1 MNIVISR
8 FIPFEWFIGYRY
20 LRAKNRQAFI
30 ALITFLSI
38 AGVTVGVMTLI
49 TVIAVM
55 TGTEHLLQEKILS
68 VQPHVILM
76 HHSRKM
82 PDYPTVLSQV
92 TKMDDVL
99 VASPFIYHQVMFR
112 SAKGIQGAM
121 LNAITEAATN
131 QTHPFR
137 KSLIDKL
144 YAQDSH
150 NDFLPGVVLGK
161 ELSIQLN
168 VSTGDI
174 IYMII
179 PKSGTYQ
186 SKIVPQIQQVKVLD
200 VFSSGL
206 FEYDKNFAFIRLDH
220 AQQILDMKNSVS
232 GIEIK
237 LKNIFEAENVANTLM
252 RNLGYTFWARDWM
265 RMNRNLFSSLK
276 LQKAVMYIIFSL
288 IVLVAGFSITSSL
301 IMMVIE
307 KTKDI
312 AILKAMGARKKNIRN
327 IFVFN
332 GLMIGII
339 GTVLGIISGLCLC
352 FLLKHYQF
360 VELPKDI
367 YFFTTLP
374 VRLDYIDLFIIS
386 SGTIL
391 ICALSS
397 VYPAHRAA
405 SLHPVEGIRSA
416 D

>member
-1 MNIVISR
+1 MISNL
-8 FIPFEWFIGYRY
+8 FPYEWFIGYRY

-38 AGVTVGVMTLI
+38 AGVTVGVMTLM

-55 TGTEHLLQEKILS
+55 TGTEYLLQEKILS
-68 VQPHVILM
+68 VQPHVVLM
-76 HHSRKM
+76 HHSRQM
-82 PDYPTVLSQV
+82 PDYEAVVQEIL
-92 TKMDDVL
+92 KMDDVRQ
-99 VASPFIYHQVMFR
+99 ATPFIYHQIMFR
-112 SAKGIQGAM
+112 SAKGIRGAM
-121 LNAITEAATN
+121 VNAIAKSDESPTDA
-131 QTHPFR
+131 FR
-137 KSLIDKL
+137 KSLIEKL
-144 YAQDSH
+144 YSQTPT
-150 NDFLPGVVLGK
+150 NGLLPGVVLGS
-161 ELSIQLN
+161 ELSVQLN
-168 VSTGDI
+168 ASKGDS

-179 PKSGTYQ
+179 PKTGAYQ

-206 FEYDKNFAFIRLDH
+206 YEYDKNFAFIRLDH
-220 AQQILDMKNSVS
+220 AQQVLDMEKHVT

-237 LKNIFEAENVANTLM
+237 LNHIFEAEKFSDQLM
-252 RNLGYTFWARDWM
+252 QNLGYEFWARDWM

-312 AILKAMGARKKNIRN
+312 AILKAMGARNKNIRN

-332 GLMIGII
+332 GLMIGVI
-339 GTVLGIISGLCLC
+339 GTALGIMSGLCLC

-367 YFFTTLP
+367 YFFTSLP
-374 VRLDYIDLFIIS
+374 VRLDWIDLFIIS

-391 ICALSS
+391 ICVLSS

-405 SLHPVEGIRSA
+405 SLLPVEGIRAA

>member
-1 MNIVISR
+1 MLTKNL
-8 FIPFEWFIGYRY
+8 PFEWFIGYRY

-68 VQPHVILM
+68 VQPHVVLM
-76 HHSRKM
+76 HHSRQM
-82 PDYPTVLSQV
+82 PDYQTILTQIS
-92 TKMDDVL
+92 KMDDVQM
-99 VASPFIYHQVMFR
+99 ATPFIYHQVMFR
-112 SAKGIQGAM
+112 SSKGIQGAM
-121 LNAITEAATN
+121 INAIAKSDDK
-131 QTHPFR
+131 PLDSFR
-137 KSLIDKL
+137 ISLINKL
-144 YAQDSH
+144 YSH
-150 NDFLPGVVLGK
+150 QSNTNFMPGVVLGN

-168 VSTGDI
+168 VSKGDI

-179 PKSGTYQ
+179 PKSGSYQ
-186 SKIVPQIQQVKVLD
+186 SKIIPHMQQVMVLD

-206 FEYDKNFAFIRLDH
+206 FEYDKNFAFMRLDH
-220 AQQILDMKNSVS
+220 AQNIFDMKHLVS

-237 LKNIFEAENVANTLM
+237 LNHIFEAETVANQLM
-252 RNLGYTFWARDWM
+252 RNLGYSFWARDWM

-312 AILKAMGARKKNIRN
+312 AILKAMGARNKNIRN

-339 GTVLGIISGLCLC
+339 GTALGILSGLCLC

-374 VRLDYIDLFIIS
+374 IRLDWLDLCIIS

-391 ICALSS
+391 ICVLSS

-405 SLHPVEGIRSA
+405 SLHPVEGIRQT